1 MEIRE
6 KTPSD
11 PVAALYIVEAYMRW
25 ALLAI
30 EEVIGKQGMAV
41 VLRDA
46 GLEHLIDNYPPDETR
61 ISDSLTFGDY
71 ANLSAELLA
80 FFGRAGKGMLRRI
93 GRLSAQHGIRQQ
105 SGLFGLATVLSAKV
119 LPVPVQLKVGLGH
132 MQSGFTKLNQAAG
145 QEVKLRLDDLG
156 DRFAYVDQHCWQC
169 AGKAAGEP
177 ICLIRAGTLQAAL
190 HWLTG
195 KEFPVHETSCRA
207 TGAPACVWE
216 IDKTPR
222 SD

>member
-6 KTPSD
+6 KTDHD

-46 GLEHLIDNYPPDETR
+46 GLEELIDNYPPNETR
-61 ISDSLTFGDY
+61 ISKSLTFGDY

-105 SGLFGLATVLSAKV
+105 SGLFGLATVLSSKV
-119 LPVPVQLKVGLGH
+119 LPIPMQLKIGLSH
-132 MQSGFTKLNQAAG
+132 IQSGFTNLNKAAG
-145 QEVKLRLDDLG
+145 QQVQLRLDDLG
-156 DRFAYVDQHCWQC
+156 DRFSYVDHHCWQC
-169 AGKAAGEP
+169 AGKAADEP
-177 ICLIRAGTLQAAL
+177 ICLIRAGTLQEAL

-195 KEFPVHETSCRA
+195 QEFEVHETECRA
-207 TGAPACVWE
+207 MGAPACTWE
-216 IDKTPR
+216 ISKTPR
-222 SD
+222 AD